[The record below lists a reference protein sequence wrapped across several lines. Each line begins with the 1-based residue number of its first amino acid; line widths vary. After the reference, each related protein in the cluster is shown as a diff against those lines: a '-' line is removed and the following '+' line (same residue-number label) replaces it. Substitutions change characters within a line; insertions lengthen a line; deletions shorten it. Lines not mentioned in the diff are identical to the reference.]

1 MTTDLIALAKQAGSA
16 TYTNRHYPERTVCAF
31 GPEKLQAF
39 ADLIR
44 QDEREACAAICDAEA
59 VGRGNED
66 AYMAL
71 LCAKAIIAMATT

>member
-1 MTTDLIALAKQAGSA
+1 MTDLIAMAKQTGAA

-44 QDEREACAAICDAEA
+44 ADEREACAKVCDSMLDWADHYVCAVAIRA
-59 VGRGNED
+59 R
-66 AYMAL
+66 
-71 LCAKAIIAMATT
+71 TT